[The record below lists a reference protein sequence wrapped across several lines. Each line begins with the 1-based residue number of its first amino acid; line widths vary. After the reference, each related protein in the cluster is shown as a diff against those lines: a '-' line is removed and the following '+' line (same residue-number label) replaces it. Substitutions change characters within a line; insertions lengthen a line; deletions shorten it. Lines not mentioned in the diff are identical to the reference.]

1 MYQTLKYI
9 FTRVGISLFLLL
21 TFGFLTLYFVH
32 EVALPNAAF
41 DDSFIQGAL
50 FFICLFIGIFAY
62 GLVGEQKFHNAMYK
76 LKNIPSAVESEEVI
90 DGFQMVLDFTYSSY
104 ILPGKGKRWRDDV
117 ILKFANYLLFVGRK
131 DDRAQ
136 KIYLKAFLL
145 RPEDPSYRAPLLSI
159 FKEDDDLTSE
169 EVDLLLVI
177 LKAGNYSDDSIVNN
191 LASLFLRKR
200 LFASK
205 TEPIFLASLKNKSEN
220 SKEIVN
226 LVLPQLL
233 RANRSD
239 SFAVRFY
246 LEAYRFEPSETSQVL
261 EMIAHAYCEKTWEDV
276 DKALHLKCEEVFQDC
291 DYKFRSDMLR
301 KTAESNLSSKIHR
314 LRLLNEN
321 DLRLLRN
328 LKVKMGLS
336 RSFFDLRGGIA
347 VKFLD
352 FARILAS
359 KFLMIRTWFFI
370 VVVILITSLVYRG
383 WQTQQEIG
391 LGVEGKA
398 IAPKEKKT
406 SGLKTT
412 EIHTF
417 QVAAFTSSKQARELI
432 NSLKKKGV
440 RDVYQVRTKRKSGET
455 WYKIRVGRFDSKENA
470 QIFARQLIEQKT
482 IKNYFII
489 SLSVN

>member
-9 FTRVGISLFLLL
+9 FTRIGISLFLLL
-21 TFGFLTLYFVH
+21 TFGFLALYFVH
-32 EVALPNAAF
+32 EVALPSATF

-50 FFICLFIGIFAY
+50 LFICLFIGIFAY
-62 GLVGEQKFHNAMYK
+62 GLVGEQKFYNAMHK
-76 LKNIPSAVESEEVI
+76 LKNMPSVVESEEII
-90 DGFQMVLDFTYSSY
+90 DGFQVALDFTYSSY
-104 ILPGKGKRWRDDV
+104 FLPGKGKRLRDDV
-117 ILKFANYLLFVGRK
+117 ILKFANYLLFAGCK

-159 FKEDDDLTSE
+159 FKEDDDLTNE
-169 EVDLLLVI
+169 EIDLLLVI
-177 LKAGNYSDDSIVNN
+177 LKAGDYSDYSIVNS

-205 TEPIFLASLKNKSEN
+205 TEPIFLASLKNKCEN

-226 LVLPQLL
+226 LVLPKLL
-233 RANRSD
+233 RINRSD

-246 LEAYRFEPSETSQVL
+246 LEVYRFESSENPQVI
-261 EMIAHAYCEKTWEDV
+261 EIIANASCQKTWEGI
-276 DKALHLKCEEVFQDC
+276 DKALHLKCEEVFLSC
-291 DYKFRSDMLR
+291 DDTFRSDMLR
-301 KTAESNLSSKIHR
+301 KTAESNLTSKIHR

-336 RSFFDLRGGIA
+336 KPYFDLLRGITG
-347 VKFLD
+347 KFLV
-352 FARILAS
+352 FARFLAN

-370 VVVILITSLVYRG
+370 VVVILITSLIYRG
-383 WQTQQEIG
+383 WQSQQEIV

-398 IAPKEKKT
+398 KDPKEKNV
-406 SGLKTT
+406 SGLKKT
-412 EIHTF
+412 EIHTI
-417 QVAAFTSSKQARELI
+417 QVAAFTSSKQARGLI
-432 NSLKKKGV
+432 SSLKKNGV
-440 RDVYQVRTKRKSGET
+440 RDVYQVRTKRKSGEI
-455 WYKIRVGRFDSKENA
+455 WYKIRVGRFDSKDNA
-470 QIFARQLIEQKT
+470 QMFARQLIEKKT

-489 SLSVN
+489 SLSIN

>member
-1 MYQTLKYI
+1 MYQALKYI
-9 FTRVGISLFLLL
+9 FTRIGISLFLLL
-21 TFGFLTLYFVH
+21 TFGFLVLYFVH
-32 EVALPNAAF
+32 EVALPSATF
-41 DDSFIQGAL
+41 DDSFIQAAL
-50 FFICLFIGIFAY
+50 FFICLFIGVFAY
-62 GLVGEQKFHNAMYK
+62 GLVGEQKFHNAVYK
-76 LKNIPSAVESEEVI
+76 LMNIPSAVESEEVI
-90 DGFQMVLDFTYSSY
+90 DGFQAVLDFTYSSY
-104 ILPGKGKRWRDDV
+104 FLPGKGKRLRDDV

-145 RPEDPSYRAPLLSI
+145 RPEDSSYRAPLLSV

-177 LKAGNYSDDSIVNN
+177 LKAGEYRDSSIVNN
-191 LASLFLRKR
+191 LASLFLRKH
-200 LFASK
+200 LFVSK
-205 TEPIFLASLKNKSEN
+205 TEPIFLAALKNKSEN

-226 LVLPQLL
+226 LVLTQLL

-246 LEAYRFEPSETSQVL
+246 LEAYQFETSDNLQVL
-261 EMIAHAYCEKTWEDV
+261 EMIAYAYCKKTWEDV
-276 DKALHLKCEEVFQDC
+276 DKVLHLKCEEVFLSC
-291 DYKFRSDMLR
+291 DSKFRMDMLR
-301 KTAESNLSSKIHR
+301 KTAEFNLSSRIHR
-314 LRLLNEN
+314 LKLLNEN

-328 LKVKMGLS
+328 LKVKMGVS
-336 RSFFDLRGGIA
+336 KPYFDLLRGIT
-347 VKFLD
+347 VKFLV
-352 FARILAS
+352 FARFLAN

-370 VVVILITSLVYRG
+370 VVVILITSLIYRG
-383 WQTQQEIG
+383 WQSQQAIV
-391 LGVEGKA
+391 LGVEGKL
-398 IAPKEKKT
+398 IDPKEKKI
-406 SGLKTT
+406 SGLGKTQ
-412 EIHTF
+412 IHAL

-440 RDVYQVRTKRKSGET
+440 RDVYQVRTKRKSGEI
-455 WYKIRVGRFDSKENA
+455 WYKIRVGRFDSKDNA

>member
-117 ILKFANYLLFVGRK
+117 ILKFADYLLFVGRK

-246 LEAYRFEPSETSQVL
+246 LEAYQFETSESSQVL
-261 EMIAHAYCEKTWEDV
+261 EMIAYAYCKKTWEDV
-276 DKALHLKCEEVFQDC
+276 DKVLHLKCEEVFQDR
-291 DYKFRSDMLR
+291 DSKFRMDMLR
-301 KTAESNLSSKIHR
+301 KTAEFNLSSKIHR
-314 LRLLNEN
+314 LKLLNEN

-336 RSFFDLRGGIA
+336 RSFFDLLGGIV

-383 WQTQQEIG
+383 WQTQQEIA
-391 LGVEGKA
+391 LGIENKT
-398 IAPKEKKT
+398 IDPKEIKISGVKK
-406 SGLKTT
+406 T

-417 QVAAFTSSKQARELI
+417 QIAAFTSSKQAR
-432 NSLKKKGV
+432 
-440 RDVYQVRTKRKSGET
+440 D
-455 WYKIRVGRFDSKENA
+455 
-470 QIFARQLIEQKT
+470 
-482 IKNYFII
+482 
-489 SLSVN
+489 

>member
-9 FTRVGISLFLLL
+9 FVRIGISLFLLL

-41 DDSFIQGAL
+41 DDSFIQAAL

-104 ILPGKGKRWRDDV
+104 FLPGKGKRWRDDV

-145 RPEDPSYRAPLLSI
+145 RPEDPSYRAPLLSV

-226 LVLPQLL
+226 LVLPHLL

-246 LEAYRFEPSETSQVL
+246 LEAYRLEPSEASQVL
-261 EMIAHAYCEKTWEDV
+261 EMIARAYCEKTWEDV
-276 DKALHLKCEEVFQDC
+276 DKVLHLKCEEVFQNCGD
-291 DYKFRSDMLR
+291 KFRSDMLS
-301 KTAESNLSSKIHR
+301 KTAEFNLSSKIHH

-321 DLRLLRN
+321 DLRLLQK

-336 RSFFDLRGGIA
+336 MSFFDLLKKI
-347 VKFLD
+347 VIKF
-352 FARILAS
+352 FGFTRILAS
-359 KFLMIRTWFFI
+359 KLLIIRTWIFI
-370 VVVILITSLVYRG
+370 MVAIFVISLVYRG
-383 WQTQQEIG
+383 WQTQKEMTAE
-391 LGVEGKA
+391 VEGQA
-398 IAPKEKKT
+398 IDGNEKKIG
-406 SGLKTT
+406 GLKEP

-417 QVAAFTSSKQARELI
+417 QIAAFSSSQQARELI
-432 NSLKKKGV
+432 NLLKKKGV
-440 RDVYQVRTKRKSGET
+440 RDVYQVRTKKKSGET

-470 QIFARQLIEQKT
+470 QMFARQLIEQKT

>member
-9 FTRVGISLFLLL
+9 FVRIGISLFLLL
-21 TFGFLTLYFVH
+21 TFGFLTLYFIH
-32 EVALPNAAF
+32 EVALPRAAF
-41 DDSFIQGAL
+41 DDSFIQAAL

-104 ILPGKGKRWRDDV
+104 FLPGKGKRLRDDV

-145 RPEDPSYRAPLLSI
+145 RPEDSSYRAPLLSV
-159 FKEDDDLTSE
+159 FKEDYDLTSE

-177 LKAGNYSDDSIVNN
+177 LKAEDYSEDSIVNN

-200 LFASK
+200 LFESK

-336 RSFFDLRGGIA
+336 RSFFDLRGGIV

-352 FARILAS
+352 FTRILAS

-391 LGVEGKA
+391 LGEEGKS
-398 IAPKEKKT
+398 IDPKEKNI
-406 SGLKTT
+406 SGLKKT

-470 QIFARQLIEQKT
+470 QMFARQLIEQKT

>member
-41 DDSFIQGAL
+41 DDSFIQAAL

-104 ILPGKGKRWRDDV
+104 FLPGKGKRLRDDV

-205 TEPIFLASLKNKSEN
+205 TEPIFLASVSYTHLT
-220 SKEIVN
+220 
-226 LVLPQLL
+226 LP
-233 RANRSD
+233 
-239 SFAVRFY
+239 
-246 LEAYRFEPSETSQVL
+246 T
-261 EMIAHAYCEKTWEDV
+261 
-276 DKALHLKCEEVFQDC
+276 KA
-291 DYKFRSDMLR
+291 
-301 KTAESNLSSKIHR
+301 
-314 LRLLNEN
+314 
-321 DLRLLRN
+321 
-328 LKVKMGLS
+328 
-336 RSFFDLRGGIA
+336 
-347 VKFLD
+347 
-352 FARILAS
+352 
-359 KFLMIRTWFFI
+359 
-370 VVVILITSLVYRG
+370 
-383 WQTQQEIG
+383 
-391 LGVEGKA
+391 
-398 IAPKEKKT
+398 
-406 SGLKTT
+406 
-412 EIHTF
+412 
-417 QVAAFTSSKQARELI
+417 
-432 NSLKKKGV
+432 
-440 RDVYQVRTKRKSGET
+440 
-455 WYKIRVGRFDSKENA
+455 
-470 QIFARQLIEQKT
+470 
-482 IKNYFII
+482 
-489 SLSVN
+489 